1 MDIGGGSTECIIGS
15 GLDPIE
21 RESLQVGCVAS
32 TRRFFGD
39 GKLSR
44 KRWKDALV
52 EVGAEFQQF
61 AGTYRN
67 LGWDEALGSSGT
79 LKQIGEIC
87 EAMKLTKGSITA
99 EAIPEVRDRLLRAD
113 RIEAIDLPDLSDERR
128 PIIAGGLLVVEAAF
142 SALGLSRMA
151 VSKAALRE
159 GALYDMLGRGGADD
173 PREASVAALVQRYGI
188 DDAQAARVQA
198 TALMLFD
205 RVAAGWKLDDDMRR
219 MLAWAA
225 RLHELGLAI
234 AHSQYQLHGAYV
246 LQHSDI
252 AGFSLQEQ
260 QVLAAL
266 VRSHRR
272 KVPGK
277 AFDAIPDRLL
287 ADTKR
292 VAALL
297 RLAVLLHRS
306 HEEAELPELH
316 AAAKRDQLSLALPAR
331 WLEQRPLL
339 RADLD
344 GEPADT
350 AGLGIALEIR
360 AD

>member
-1 MDIGGGSTECIIGS
+1 
-15 GLDPIE
+15 
-21 RESLQVGCVAS
+21 
-32 TRRFFGD
+32 
-39 GKLSR
+39 
-44 KRWKDALV
+44 
-52 EVGAEFQQF
+52 
-61 AGTYRN
+61 
-67 LGWDEALGSSGT
+67 
-79 LKQIGEIC
+79 
-87 EAMKLTKGSITA
+87 
-99 EAIPEVRDRLLRAD
+99 
-113 RIEAIDLPDLSDERR
+113 
-128 PIIAGGLLVVEAAF
+128 
-142 SALGLSRMA
+142 
-151 VSKAALRE
+151 
-159 GALYDMLGRGGADD
+159 
-173 PREASVAALVQRYGI
+173 
-188 DDAQAARVQA
+188 
-198 TALMLFD
+198 MLFD

-306 HEEAELPELH
+306 HEEAELPELR
-316 AAAKRDQLSLALPAR
+316 AAAKRDQLSLTLPAR

-344 GEPADT
+344 GEPADM